1 MSNTWRRSLPT
12 AFGHRHDNG
21 VSIGTRVP
29 QAAQRND

>member
-1 MSNTWRRSLPT
+1 LPT
-12 AFGHRHDNG
+12 AFGQRHDNG